1 MMSEPTTK
9 QSVCLD
15 FGGAYCTY
23 IEVAGDHLDEEEYI
37 ISWFEEKILSG
48 HSWTTWAENH
58 LTVIFDGQLD
68 QPEKFKSIK
77 ATGIYGPKLFE
88 INNGSALLSGF
99 SVYLDIVSEDE
110 LSEEDIEDLFHMI
123 IPVIHDSDTIVA
135 FTEFEDY
142 SVLFERQDDSARLI
156 SVDWTSSS

>member
-1 MMSEPTTK
+1 MREPTAK

-23 IEVAGDHLDEEEYI
+23 IEVAGAHLDDEKDLM
-37 ISWFEEKILSG
+37 SWFEEKILSG

-68 QPEKFKSIK
+68 QPEKFKSVK

-88 INNGSALLSGF
+88 FNNGSAFLSSF
-99 SVYLDIVSEDE
+99 AVYLDIYSEDQ
-110 LSEEDIEDLFHMI
+110 LSEEEIEDLFHMM
-123 IPVIHDSDTIVA
+123 IPVIHDTDTIVA
-135 FTEFEDY
+135 FTEFENYTILLETPDS
-142 SVLFERQDDSARLI
+142 SVRPI
-156 SVDWTSSS
+156 SVEWLSGF

>member
-1 MMSEPTTK
+1 MSEPTAK

-23 IEVAGDHLDEEEYI
+23 IEVSGAHLDEEEDLN
-37 ISWFEEKILSG
+37 SWFEEKILSG

-68 QPEKFKSIK
+68 QPEKFKSVK

-88 INNGSALLSGF
+88 FNDSSAFLSGF
-99 SVYLDIVSEDE
+99 AVYLDIYSEDQ
-110 LSEEDIEDLFHMI
+110 LSEEEIEDLFHMM
-123 IPVIHDSDTIVA
+123 IPVIHDTDTIVA
-135 FTEFEDY
+135 FTEFENY
-142 SVLFERQDDSARLI
+142 TVLFEKPDNIVRPI
-156 SVDWTSSS
+156 SVEWLSGF